1 MRTLYEKLSKEQLAK
16 LDANSERYPAITTML
31 INTLEENFYLTE
43 LSVEVAFNL
52 HEILV
57 GGVFGI
63 SKYMSIADEFIKEV

>member
-63 SKYMSIADEFIKEV
+63 SEYMSIADEFIKEV